1 MINANPDDPDAPV
14 LSRYVKLQFNYMV
27 FWKELFLQALYPFTA
42 PIVVYLRG
50 FRVLWNQIYVSGN
63 PVLIFNG
70 NVAPVLSWLL
80 VMVAIF
86 AGDTVEAMGLGRIE
100 LALPVMYLVMHR

>member
-1 MINANPDDPDAPV
+1 V
-14 LSRYVKLQFNYMV
+14 HLEFHYLV

-42 PIVVYLRG
+42 PIVICLRG
-50 FRVLWNQIYVSGN
+50 LPVLWNQIYLTAN
-63 PVLIFNG
+63 PFFLFNN
-70 NVAPVLSWLL
+70 NVAPVVSWLL

-86 AGDTVEAMGLGRIE
+86 AADKVHEMGLARIE